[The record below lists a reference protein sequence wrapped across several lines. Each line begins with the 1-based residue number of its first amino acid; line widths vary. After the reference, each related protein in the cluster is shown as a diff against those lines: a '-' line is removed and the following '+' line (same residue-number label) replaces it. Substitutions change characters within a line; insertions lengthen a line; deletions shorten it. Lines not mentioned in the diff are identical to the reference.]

1 MSLSQRDSVSASVP
15 MPGEPS
21 RARRGN
27 WFLISAADLIDFTLT
42 ESPSNTAP
50 GKGDVM
56 ALRTKPFTS
65 IRGKLMAAFLF
76 FVIIPT
82 LVIFW
87 SYARSSKEAVANG
100 VYSANQELVDRSAK
114 SANDVASRMI
124 KALSLLELDLQEYY
138 GDGVSNWTTDYGDYY
153 KVATLQKRMS
163 TIRDLLLD
171 SGSFLI
177 FSDFKELAVSTLNSF
192 DMRQN
197 FAVFLQEPW
206 YLQGK
211 ENKGFPQWFLPFLLK
226 HSIGYTGAAQEGGY
240 LALSRSIHDEKVTY
254 DFGVALI
261 GVPVETAFA
270 QSTVREE
277 GLLPSLLLWDGGRTA
292 TDSQGNR
299 VIDLSETEMAE
310 LQRAPGEIKH
320 LRDAEGRLYMVNV
333 SEVPELGMSILRPV
347 PEKQFLADLEKR
359 MSRSVFSIL
368 AVFVLGILIFVL
380 FLIRF
385 TSPIASLLRSM
396 KQVGDGDF
404 RTSVQ
409 VKGNDEIA
417 LLGNNFNRMVT
428 RLAELVQRLDEEQKL
443 KEEANFQSLQAQI
456 NPHFLFNTLN
466 SIKLMAM
473 LSNTNRNVSNMITAL
488 GKLLEFSMKFN
499 QRFVTLG
506 QELDYLEL
514 YMSLQKMRFQD
525 QIEIELRVP
534 EELKDVYVLKFSL
547 QPLVENSIVHGGKLP
562 LHIVIGAE
570 AGSGGTL
577 QVSIRDDGNGVTEE
591 QLAEIMDR
599 LEQSHAKYSGIGISN
614 VDRRI
619 KLYFG
624 ESYGV
629 TLHRVDSGGLE
640 ATIKFPLRKEAPP

>member
-1 MSLSQRDSVSASVP
+1 
-15 MPGEPS
+15 
-21 RARRGN
+21 
-27 WFLISAADLIDFTLT
+27 
-42 ESPSNTAP
+42 
-50 GKGDVM
+50 M

-65 IRGKLMAAFLF
+65 IRGKLMVTFLF

-82 LVIFW
+82 LLIFW

-100 VYSANQELVDRSAK
+100 VYSANQELVDRSAQ
-114 SANDVASRMI
+114 SANDVAGRMI
-124 KALSLLELDLQEYY
+124 KALSLIELDLQEYY
-138 GDGVSNWTTDYGDYY
+138 GEGFSNWTTDYGNYY

-177 FSDFKELAVSTLNSF
+177 FSDFKELAVSTLNTF
-192 DMRQN
+192 DMRRN
-197 FAVFLQEPW
+197 FTVFQTEPW

-211 ENKGFPQWFLPFLLK
+211 ENKGFPQWFLPFLLDR
-226 HSIGYTGAAQEGGY
+226 SVGYTGTGQEGGY
-240 LALSRSIHDEKVTY
+240 LALSRSIHDEKVTF

-270 QSTVREE
+270 QSPARQE
-277 GLLPSLLLWDGGRTA
+277 GLLPPLLLWDGRYTVS
-292 TDSQGNR
+292 DSQGNR
-299 VIDLSETEMAE
+299 VIELDSAEINE
-310 LQRAPGEIKH
+310 LQQGPAVIKH
-320 LRDAEGRLYMVNV
+320 LRDANGQLYMVNV
-333 SEVPELGMSILRPV
+333 SEIPELGMSILRPV
-347 PEKQFLADLEKR
+347 PEKQFLEDLEKR

-368 AVFVLGILIFVL
+368 AVFGLGILIFVL

-385 TSPIASLLRSM
+385 TGPIAALLRSM
-396 KQVGDGDF
+396 KQVGTGDF

-428 RLAELVQRLDEEQKL
+428 RLSELVERLEEEQRL

-506 QELDYLEL
+506 QELEYLEL
-514 YMSLQKMRFQD
+514 YMALQKIRFQD
-525 QIEIELRVP
+525 QIEIEVRVP
-534 EELKDVYVLKFSL
+534 EELKEMYVLKFSL

-562 LHIVIGAE
+562 LHIAIGAE
-570 AGSGGTL
+570 AGGGEL
-577 QVSIRDDGNGVTEE
+577 RVSIRDDGNGVTEE
-591 QLAEIMDR
+591 QLADIMDR
-599 LEQSHAKYSGIGISN
+599 LEQSHAQYSGIGISN

-619 KLYFG
+619 RLYFG
-624 ESYGV
+624 AGYGV
-629 TLHRVDSGGLE
+629 TLHRVESGGLE
-640 ATIKFPLRKEAPP
+640 AIITFPLRKEAP

>member
-1 MSLSQRDSVSASVP
+1 
-15 MPGEPS
+15 
-21 RARRGN
+21 
-27 WFLISAADLIDFTLT
+27 
-42 ESPSNTAP
+42 
-50 GKGDVM
+50 M
-56 ALRTKPFTS
+56 ALRTKPFIS
-65 IRGKLMAAFLF
+65 IRGKLMVTFLF
-76 FVIIPT
+76 FVVIPT
-82 LVIFW
+82 MLIFW

-100 VYSANQELVDRSAK
+100 VYSANQELVDRSAQT
-114 SANDVASRMI
+114 ANDVADRMV

-138 GDGVSNWTTDYGDYY
+138 GEGFSNWTTDYGDYY

-177 FSDFKELAVSTLNSF
+177 FSDFKEMAVSTLNTF
-192 DMRQN
+192 DMRRN
-197 FAVFLQEPW
+197 FSVFQAEPW

-211 ENKGFPQWFLPFLLK
+211 ENKGFPQWFLPFLLDR
-226 HSIGYTGAAQEGGY
+226 SIGYTGTGQEGGY
-240 LALSRSIHDEKVTY
+240 LALSRSIHDIKVTF

-270 QSTVREE
+270 QSPARQE
-277 GLLPSLLLWDGGRTA
+277 GLLPPLLLWDGRHTVS
-292 TDSQGNR
+292 DSQGNR
-299 VIDLSETEMAE
+299 VIELGADEMNE
-310 LQRAPGEIKH
+310 LQQGPAVIKH
-320 LRDAEGRLYMVNV
+320 LRDANGQLYMVNV
-333 SEVPELGMSILRPV
+333 SEIPELGMSILRPV
-347 PEKQFLADLEKR
+347 PEKQFLEDLEKR

-368 AVFVLGILIFVL
+368 AVFGLGILIFVL

-385 TSPIASLLRSM
+385 TSPIAALLRSM
-396 KQVGDGDF
+396 KQVGTGDF

-409 VKGNDEIA
+409 VRGNDEIA
-417 LLGNNFNRMVT
+417 LLGNNFNRMVI
-428 RLAELVQRLDEEQKL
+428 RLSELVQRLEEEQRL

-506 QELDYLEL
+506 QELEYLEL
-514 YMSLQKMRFQD
+514 YMALQKMRFQD
-525 QIEIELRVP
+525 QIEIEVRVP
-534 EELKDVYVLKFSL
+534 EELKEMYVLKFSL

-562 LHIVIGAE
+562 LHIAIGAE
-570 AGSGGTL
+570 AVSGEL
-577 QVSIRDDGNGVTEE
+577 RVSIQDDGNGVTEE
-591 QLAEIMDR
+591 QLVDIMDR
-599 LEQSHAKYSGIGISN
+599 LEQSNAQYSGIGISN

-624 ESYGV
+624 TGYGV
-629 TLHRVDSGGLE
+629 TLRRVESGGLE
-640 ATIKFPLRKEAPP
+640 AIIKYPLRKEAP

>member
-1 MSLSQRDSVSASVP
+1 
-15 MPGEPS
+15 
-21 RARRGN
+21 
-27 WFLISAADLIDFTLT
+27 
-42 ESPSNTAP
+42 
-50 GKGDVM
+50 M

-65 IRGKLMAAFLF
+65 IRGKLMVAFLF

-82 LVIFW
+82 LLIFW
-87 SYARSSKEAVANG
+87 SYARSSKEAVAKG
-100 VYSANQELVDRSAK
+100 VYSANQELVDRSAQY
-114 SANDVASRMI
+114 ANDVAGRMI

-138 GDGVSNWTTDYGDYY
+138 GDGISDWTTDYGNYY

-177 FSDFKELAVSTLNSF
+177 FSDFKELAVSTLNTF
-192 DMRQN
+192 DMIQN
-197 FAVFLQEPW
+197 FTVFQEESW

-211 ENKGFPQWFLPFLLK
+211 ENKGFPQWFLPFLLDRK
-226 HSIGYTGAAQEGGY
+226 IGYTGTGQEGGY
-240 LALSRSIHDEKVTY
+240 LALSRSIHDPKVTY

-270 QSTVREE
+270 QSSARQD
-277 GLLPSLLLWDGGRTA
+277 GLLPQLLLWDGRHTVS
-292 TDSQGNR
+292 DSQGNK
-299 VIDLSETEMAE
+299 VIELSGAE
-310 LQRAPGEIKH
+310 LTELQGDPQTIKH
-320 LRDAEGRLYMVNV
+320 LRDANGQLYMVNV
-333 SEVPELGMSILRPV
+333 SEIPELGMSILRPV
-347 PEKQFLADLEKR
+347 PEKQFLEDLEKR
-359 MSRSVFSIL
+359 MNRSVFSIL
-368 AVFVLGILIFVL
+368 AVFSVGILIFVL

-385 TSPIASLLRSM
+385 TSPIAALLRSM
-396 KQVGDGDF
+396 KQVGAGDF

-428 RLAELVQRLDEEQKL
+428 RLSELVKRLEEEQRL

-506 QELDYLEL
+506 QELEYLEL
-514 YMSLQKMRFQD
+514 YMALQKIRFQD
-525 QIEIELRVP
+525 QIDIEARVP
-534 EELKDVYVLKFSL
+534 EELKEMYVLKFSL

-562 LHIVIGAE
+562 LHIAIHAE
-570 AGSGGTL
+570 AEDGEL
-577 QVSIRDDGNGVTEE
+577 RVFIRDDGNGVTEE

-599 LEQSHAKYSGIGISN
+599 LEQSHAQYSGIGISN

-619 KLYFG
+619 RLYFG
-624 ESYGV
+624 TGYGV
-629 TLHRVDSGGLE
+629 TLRRVDSGGLE
-640 ATIKFPLRKEAPP
+640 AIITFPLRKEAP